1 MGKFKQEILELI
13 KSDPDLFTIVT
24 KALGIKPTSME
35 QTINRNGVTL
45 NQYGIVKAV
54 ADYLK
59 RKPEEVLE
67 KESKAKET
75 AK

>member
-1 MGKFKQEILELI
+1 MSKFKQEVLDKI
-13 KSDPDLFTIVT
+13 KADPDLFTIVT

-45 NQYGIVKAV
+45 NQYSIVKAV

-59 RKPEEVLE
+59 KRPEDLLVQQKV
-67 KESKAKET
+67 KEPVK
-75 AK
+75 

>member
-1 MGKFKQEILELI
+1 MSKFKQEILDKI

-24 KALGIKPTSME
+24 KALKIKPTSME

-59 RKPEEVLE
+59 KKPEDLVVTSKV
-67 KESKAKET
+67 KEPAK
-75 AK
+75 

>member
-1 MGKFKQEILELI
+1 MSKFKQEILDKI

-24 KALGIKPTSME
+24 KALKIKPTSME

-59 RKPEEVLE
+59 KKPEDLVVQLKV
-67 KESKAKET
+67 KEPVK
-75 AK
+75 

>member
-1 MGKFKQEILELI
+1 MAKFKQEILDMI

-59 RKPEEVLE
+59 KKPEDLLEVSKV
-67 KESKAKET
+67 KEAVK
-75 AK
+75 